1 MDTRPVSLTGYLRLL
16 RGNRNFRLLW
26 FAQIVSEIGDWLY
39 AVAIYSLLLEFT
51 GKAQSIALAFVLQ
64 VLPQFFVSPSV
75 GILNDRVSRR
85 KVMIF
90 ADWMR
95 AGIVFCM
102 VFVRDPHSV
111 PLLYVLLVL
120 ETIMWAL
127 FEPGRSA
134 VIPNITAPGEVVT
147 ANALSSTTWSFNF
160 AIGFGVGG
168 VLAAFF
174 GRDAVFVLNA
184 LSFVASALL
193 IGRMRF
199 TESHAE
205 HLPPL
210 HWRDLFDY
218 SPIREGIRYVW
229 RNANLRATIFVKA
242 GLGFMGANWVIL
254 PMFGER
260 IFPVHYAGFNARDSG
275 MLGMSLLMA
284 CRGVGAIVG
293 PLIGGYWA
301 CGLVPRMRWGILY
314 GFIAAGLGYISLGLA
329 PNLPIAGIAVIAAHA
344 GGSVLWVFSSTLLQL
359 QTDDRFRGRVFSAEF
374 GFAVLT
380 MSMSSYTAG
389 WLVDRGV
396 PIGQVSICVGFA
408 VMLPML
414 LWAYVLTRPAL
425 TSIAPATDGLP
436 PESHSQ

>member
-1 MDTRPVSLTGYLRLL
+1 MDTSPVSISGYVRLL
-16 RGNRNFRLLW
+16 RGNRNFRLRW
-26 FAQIVSEIGDWLY
+26 SAQIVSEIGDWLY

-64 VLPQFFVSPSV
+64 VLPQFFVSPSA
-75 GILNDRVSRR
+75 GILNDRVSRK

-102 VFVRDPHSV
+102 VFVRNPHWV

-120 ETIMWAL
+120 ETVMWAL

-134 VIPNITAPGEVVT
+134 VIPNITAEGEVVT

-174 GRDAVFVLNA
+174 GRDTVFVLNA
-184 LSFVASALL
+184 TSFVASALL

-199 TESHAE
+199 TEPHAE
-205 HLPPL
+205 NLPPL

-218 SPIREGIRYVW
+218 SPIREGFRYVW
-229 RNANLRATIFVKA
+229 KNAGLRATIFVKA

-254 PMFGER
+254 PIFGER
-260 IFPVHYAGFNARDSG
+260 IFPVHYPGFNARDSG

-284 CRGVGAIVG
+284 CRGVGAILG
-293 PLIGGYWA
+293 PLLSGYWA
-301 CGLVPRMRWGILY
+301 GGSAKRMQWGILY
-314 GFIAAGLGYISLGLA
+314 GFIAAALGYISLGLA
-329 PNLPIAGIAVIAAHA
+329 PNLFFASLAVIAAHA

-359 QTDDRFRGRVFSAEF
+359 QTEDRFRGRVFSAEF
-374 GFAVLT
+374 GFAVIT

-389 WLVDRGV
+389 WLVDRAVPVGGV
-396 PIGQVSICVGFA
+396 AIGVGFA
-408 VMLPML
+408 VMIPML
-414 LWAYVLTRPAL
+414 VWAYVLSRRT
-425 TSIAPATDGLP
+425 
-436 PESHSQ
+436 